1 MTSEKFY
8 NVRNIFYDVRK
19 NFYDIRKISM
29 TSEKILTSEFFLKL
43 ENLQIL
49 IWAAEPHLQE
59 KNTLPYIQAFS
70 PPQARKNTEINSIKS
85 IYQREIVKMLIY
97 SDLFLDTHI

>member
-59 KNTLPYIQAFS
+59 KTLCLTYKHLARRRREKIQ
-70 PPQARKNTEINSIKS
+70 K
-85 IYQREIVKMLIY
+85 LIP
-97 SDLFLDTHI
+97 